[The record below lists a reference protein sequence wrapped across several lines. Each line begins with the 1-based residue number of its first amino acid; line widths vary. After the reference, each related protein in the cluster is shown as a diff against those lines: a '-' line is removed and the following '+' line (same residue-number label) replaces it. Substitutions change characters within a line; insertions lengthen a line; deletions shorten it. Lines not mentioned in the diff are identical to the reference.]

1 MSWRGEQGGIEAA
14 QAGHPVIMIPNADT
28 YLNYYQEDPE
38 FAPVGSGSF
47 LPMEQVYRFNPLST
61 LLKGKLSQYVLGTE
75 AALWTPYMKIPK

>member
-1 MSWRGEQGGIEAA
+1 
-14 QAGHPVIMIPNADT
+14 MIPNADT

-61 LLKGKLSQYVLGTE
+61 LLK
-75 AALWTPYMKIPK
+75 AN